1 MKIKKSTKKETP
13 PKRRRELTDADVRRL
28 MKKQIKENREALEI
42 LAKY

>member
-1 MKIKKSTKKETP
+1 MKLKKSTKKGIP

-28 MKKQIKENREALEI
+28 MKQQIKENREALEI